1 MPIEQQLKVRGV
13 FCWLICWCYLSSQ
26 SEFRQHL
33 QIYPWPLIFQEVGGQ
48 FIMRHPYMCQVDH
61 QLDIEIKVV
70 FAISVG
76 ELWRFHGRKCRSI
89 FQEFCINWL
98 KVLFCCYSMSWSSKW
113 GERWGGAFG
122 KVRKASGIASTL
134 HFQNWQ
140 TWKYYRWR
148 NFHILYLLVFLWLQN
163 SFLKYTGSC
172 AMYPDFVGSVQFAW
186 LTM

>member
-33 QIYPWPLIFQEVGGQ
+33 QILPWPLIFQEVGGQ

-122 KVRKASGIASTL
+122 KKKLKKSLEL
-134 HFQNWQ
+134 HQPCIFRIDKLESIIDGA
-140 TWKYYRWR
+140 TPTYC
-148 NFHILYLLVFLWLQN
+148 ICSVFLWLHQN
-163 SFLKYTGSC
+163 SFLKYIGSC
-172 AMYPDFVGSVQFAW
+172 AIYPIH
-186 LTM
+186 LR